1 MQSLVAAVILTLCP
15 VDSDHCH
22 VEIAHLW
29 RGPTIQDLH
38 QCAGHAESLL
48 LEGKEAI
55 CEVAFAHSLGE
66 PEESASIPEADPYTR
81 RALAGTL

>member
-29 RGPTIQDLH
+29 RGPTTEDLR

-55 CEVAFAHSLGE
+55 CEVAFAHSLDLE
-66 PEESASIPEADPYTR
+66 ASNASSTDPYTA
-81 RALAGTL
+81 RALAL

>member
-1 MQSLVAAVILTLCP
+1 MQTLIAAVILSMCP
-15 VDSDHCH
+15 VDSDHCQ

-29 RGPTIQDLH
+29 RGPTTEDLR

-55 CEVAFAHSLGE
+55 CEVAFAHSLDLE
-66 PEESASIPEADPYTR
+66 ASNAVNLDPYTA
-81 RALAGTL
+81 RALAL